1 MLSNLREIA
10 FFFRVYYRPCS
21 IIYWLP
27 LWKLFIGGPICG
39 DIYEACLRLYVSC
52 STHDYI
58 SKTKQDRPIVIMK
71 HWIER
76 STMSHLDPL
85 PGAPLAAEP
94 ALGEGEQGPRPGPRA
109 CGGPAGHQRGAPHHA
124 KTPRG
129 GASARGTADGSVS
142 GVRHTHFWAPAMCG
156 PKRIVTRKRLIARNL
171 LRWFLGKSLKLLP
184 PDVIF

>member
-71 HWIER
+71 HCIER

-85 PGAPLAAEP
+85 PGAPFGDIKLILISHKKIFCSMCSNINTASCWRQTTVNCYQP
-94 ALGEGEQGPRPGPRA
+94 STTVVILQDCRT
-109 CGGPAGHQRGAPHHA
+109 AGVANCCKP
-124 KTPRG
+124 
-129 GASARGTADGSVS
+129 SATV
-142 GVRHTHFWAPAMCG
+142 
-156 PKRIVTRKRLIARNL
+156 VTCY
-171 LRWFLGKSLKLLP
+171 
-184 PDVIF
+184 